1 MDSQG
6 GDPERVFVTA
16 ADTCTRD
23 LMQCNNAESR
33 EAAAQCLRAPWPSR
47 TCNRDQVRIPG
58 KVVCDQMYFFESR
71 VRATGSRKQ
80 TRAYHGGS

>member
-1 MDSQG
+1 MENISAQPPADLQPQDVSEVLAQSFVTSCTVLRSMDSQG

-33 EAAAQCLRAPWPSR
+33 EAAAQCLRAA
-47 TCNRDQVRIPG
+47 
-58 KVVCDQMYFFESR
+58 M
-71 VRATGSRKQ
+71 AKQ
-80 TRAYHGGS
+80 DL